1 MKISNLSINKF
12 IFFLS
17 NILLLVILFLL
28 TFNKIPVPRVQ
39 REEDQVRLA
48 FDPAP
53 TQMALCLR
61 PCLLPTLKGES
72 CYAPSQP
79 SMTRL
84 HNAELVNYECGR
96 MNPLLC
102 SRHHRQVTLAV
113 KT

>member
-1 MKISNLSINKF
+1 MCKQ
-12 IFFLS
+12 
-17 NILLLVILFLL
+17 
-28 TFNKIPVPRVQ
+28 TVPRVQ

-48 FDPAP
+48 FGPAP